1 MFIVTVGLK
10 YLHVEKYLLLFYFLH
25 HCVFGVFPINF
36 QLPLYWL
43 LQKHVNS
50 PCTCASNITLH
61 STPFEISTDASW
73 VTTCSIQPSWISCM
87 SLYFLILTLIKLY
100 LKNYHTFIRLF
111 LISPNIFIVS
121 AMCLLGIH
129 VLALPCGIKRLAT
142 WAYVF
147 SYNYLTG
154 SLLRN
159 RLYIIYRY
167 IVFIFIVWEKLKT
180 LSLFKNVGC
189 LNVTLCC

>member
-1 MFIVTVGLK
+1 MLVTLPCIQPLSKSLLMRTFWKGIWFDCLVQFLS
-10 YLHVEKYLLLFYFLH
+10 LHF
-25 HCVFGVFPINF
+25 
-36 QLPLYWL
+36 
-43 LQKHVNS
+43 
-50 PCTCASNITLH
+50 CTT
-61 STPFEISTDASW
+61 W

-159 RLYIIYRY
+159 RLYIIY
-167 IVFIFIVWEKLKT
+167 IVFIFILWEKLKT
-180 LSLFKNVGC
+180 LSLFKNAGC